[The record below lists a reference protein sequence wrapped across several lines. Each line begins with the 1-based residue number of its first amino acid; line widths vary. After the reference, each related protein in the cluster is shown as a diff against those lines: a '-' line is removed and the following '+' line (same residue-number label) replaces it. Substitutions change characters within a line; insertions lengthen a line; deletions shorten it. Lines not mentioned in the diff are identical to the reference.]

1 MELVVVMAILAALA
15 AILVPMFPNL
25 LRRAHKVTDTTQTS
39 EVNKAL
45 QLYQASFIGY
55 PYDFDMLTD
64 GTGFPI
70 YLPGASSTVGA
81 FGGFV
86 QATTLTTDELAAL
99 DKVGIT
105 SVQSLASATTSSD
118 LTTLMSN
125 GSFRPTMY
133 PYSSTV
139 TASRLVTSAAGTA
152 SKNFAVITAAQLNT
166 IQTSTNSAFMQS
178 QYAADPTARY
188 VVFGVGPRTSMVGQT
203 IQDAPTSVPQEA
215 GFTPANTYCRVGV
228 IFKVSGNEV
237 NNADNRAKF
246 VAAVALEDD
255 ELEST
260 EKDLIGYYEV
270 SSGTSNPATSGGS

>member
-1 MELVVVMAILAALA
+1 MELVVVMAVLAALA

-45 QLYQASFIGY
+45 QLYQASFVSY

-64 GTGFPI
+64 GSAFPV
-70 YLPGASSTVGA
+70 YAPGASSTAGA
-81 FGGFV
+81 FGGFPI
-86 QATTLTTDELAAL
+86 ASTLTDPELEAL
-99 DKVGIT
+99 AKVGIS
-105 SVQSLASATTSSD
+105 SVQKLASATTSSD
-118 LTTLMSN
+118 LATLMSN
-125 GSFRPTMY
+125 GSFAPTMY
-133 PYSSTV
+133 PYSGTV
-139 TASRLVTSAAGTA
+139 TNSRVTIADGVA
-152 SKNFAVITAAQLNT
+152 SKFAYISATQLAT
-166 IQTSTNSAFMQS
+166 IQTTTNSAFLQT
-178 QYAADPTARY
+178 QYAADPTATY
-188 VVFGVGPRTSMVGQT
+188 VVFGVGARTSMVGQT

-237 NNADNRAKF
+237 ANADNRARF

-260 EKDLIGYYEV
+260 EKDLIGYYQV